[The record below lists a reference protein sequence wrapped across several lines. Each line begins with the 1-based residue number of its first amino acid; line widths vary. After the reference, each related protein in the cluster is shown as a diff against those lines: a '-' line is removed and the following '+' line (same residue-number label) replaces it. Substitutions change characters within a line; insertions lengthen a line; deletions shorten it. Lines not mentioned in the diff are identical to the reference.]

1 MSTID
6 TGAFKERLLDE
17 RRHLR
22 AAINNLHSEHAG
34 GGSLEDETQELAV
47 ADNHPGDVATETF
60 DRELDEGLEE
70 GAERQ
75 LAQID
80 AALARIENGSYGTC
94 AICGRPIGEDRLR
107 AVPWATLCIDDQRK
121 QEQA

>member
-6 TGAFKERLLDE
+6 TGEFKQRLLDE
-17 RRHLR
+17 RQRLR
-22 AAINNLHSEHAG
+22 DAVDNLHTEHAG
-34 GGSLEDETQELAV
+34 GGSLEDETQELAI

-75 LAQID
+75 LEQID
-80 AALARIENGSYGTC
+80 AALARIEDGSYGMC
-94 AICGRPIGEDRLR
+94 AADGKPIPVERLR
-107 AVPWATLCIDDQRK
+107 AVPWATLCIDHQRE
-121 QEQA
+121 QER

>member
-1 MSTID
+1 MSTIG
-6 TGAFKERLLDE
+6 TGEFKQRLLDE
-17 RRHLR
+17 QRRLR
-22 AAINNLHSEHAG
+22 GALDNLHSEHAG

-70 GAERQ
+70 GAARQ
-75 LAQID
+75 LAQIG
-80 AALARIENGSYGTC
+80 AALARIENGTYGTC
-94 AICGRPIGEDRLR
+94 AICGKPIGEDRLR

-121 QEQA
+121 QEQV